1 MYSCLSCLKN
11 DIVTGEL
18 REIPLC
24 SSVSFVMRLYEML
37 VSKNY
42 WKSQEFNSVV
52 ECCLAMCENLD
63 LTLKTEA
70 SAKSAYVLP
79 MPAVMASLAL

>member
-1 MYSCLSCLKN
+1 MRCLSVKN
-11 DIVTGEL
+11 
-18 REIPLC
+18 C
-24 SSVSFVMRLYEML
+24 
-37 VSKNY
+37 

-52 ECCLAMCENLD
+52 ECCLAMCENLG

-79 MPAVMASLAL
+79 MPTVMANLAL

>member
-1 MYSCLSCLKN
+1 
-11 DIVTGEL
+11 
-18 REIPLC
+18 
-24 SSVSFVMRLYEML
+24 ML
-37 VSKNY
+37 ISKNC

-52 ECCLAMCENLD
+52 ECFLAMCENLN

-79 MPAVMASLAL
+79 MPTVMASLTL

>member
-11 DIVTGEL
+11 DIVTEEL

-24 SSVSFVMRLYEML
+24 SSVSFVTRLYEML
-37 VSKNY
+37 VSKNC

-52 ECCLAMCENLD
+52 ECCLAMCENLG

-70 SAKSAYVLP
+70 SAKSASVLP
-79 MPAVMASLAL
+79 MPTVMANLAL

>member
-1 MYSCLSCLKN
+1 
-11 DIVTGEL
+11 
-18 REIPLC
+18 
-24 SSVSFVMRLYEML
+24 ML
-37 VSKNY
+37 VSKNC

-70 SAKSAYVLP
+70 SAKSAYVLL